1 MGWPSGLLIAA
12 LTVAGAIHLLLAPD
26 HFEESTVMGIG
37 FLGSALAE
45 FALAAALLVTRKR
58 VVYIGVVLVATTLIG
73 LYVYNVMVGLP
84 FGTASP
90 TRNAPTDVGKHG
102 GHAEDGSGHEA
113 VGHHGAGL
121 DANGHHHDGLALGEG
136 EPVDALGVVTKVSE
150 AAAIGLAI
158 TLLLRARRKR
168 TTARN

>member
-1 MGWPSGLLIAA
+1 
-12 LTVAGAIHLLLAPD
+12 
-26 HFEESTVMGIG
+26 
-37 FLGSALAE
+37 
-45 FALAAALLVTRKR
+45 
-58 VVYIGVVLVATTLIG
+58 
-73 LYVYNVMVGLP
+73 
-84 FGTASP
+84 
-90 TRNAPTDVGKHG
+90 HG

-158 TLLLRARRKR
+158 TLLLRARRK
-168 TTARN
+168 TDYSP